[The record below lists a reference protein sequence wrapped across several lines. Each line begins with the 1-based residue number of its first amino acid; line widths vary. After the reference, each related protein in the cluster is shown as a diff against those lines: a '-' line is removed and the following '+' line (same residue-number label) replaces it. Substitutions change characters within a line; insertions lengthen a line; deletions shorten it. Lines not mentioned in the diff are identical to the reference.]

1 MAASSGPRRLL
12 TAIALLGA
20 TFLGAA
26 SFFPEALASHAT
38 ATLVHA
44 TATGA
49 RATGTTFP
57 ADGAPSGAE
66 AAGLAPY
73 HFLPESR
80 LEVLTHRSGF
90 LSFMFGEDH
99 RIRAGSFEGLVVY
112 DRLLP
117 RRATVDVR
125 VPVGNLV
132 VLTPADSAD
141 QAEIRRRMLDEVLR
155 ASEHPEILFQ
165 STNVEP
171 VAGTLLV
178 EGRLTMAG
186 TSRHVVVG
194 MTPQLRGDTLLA
206 QGRFSV
212 RLSDYEMER
221 PGVAWGTVKVA
232 DQVDIDLY
240 VRALRGDVVL
250 PGDAASRAGGP

>member
-12 TAIALLGA
+12 AAVALLGA
-20 TFLGAA
+20 ACLGAA
-26 SFFPEALASHAT
+26 SIFPEALASHA
-38 ATLVHA
+38 AA
-44 TATGA
+44 TAARAGGADSHAVGTVFRAGAASGTGA
-49 RATGTTFP
+49 
-57 ADGAPSGAE
+57 AE
-66 AAGLAPY
+66 LPPY

-80 LEVLTHRSGF
+80 LEVLTRRSGF
-90 LSFMFGEDH
+90 LSFLFGEDH

-141 QAEIRRRMLDEVLR
+141 QAEIRRRMLDDVLR
-155 ASEHPEILFQ
+155 ASEHPEIVFQ

-240 VRALRGDVVL
+240 VRALRGDLVL
-250 PGDAASRAGGP
+250 PGDAASPPGGP